1 MELFGFVV
9 IRENRRDYGLKDSKE
24 KSHLLPIVDK
34 HAEPRAD
41 FAVGPQQQATDV
53 GH

>member
-1 MELFGFVV
+1 MEG
-9 IRENRRDYGLKDSKE
+9 KSKG
-24 KSHLLPIVDK
+24 KTDLLSVVDK
-34 HAEPRAD
+34 HAEPCAD